1 MKDATTNAELRD
13 LIRKYKLT
21 RPQVR
26 DATLSATTATV
37 DRWLVPPKKGR
48 RANPT
53 YRRMPPS
60 KLALLKV
67 RLASVSDAV
76 DNTGC

>member
-1 MKDATTNAELRD
+1 MKDATTNAELRE
-13 LIRKYKLT
+13 LIAKYRLT

-26 DATLSATTATV
+26 DATMSATTATV
-37 DRWLVPPKKGR
+37 DRWLVPPRKGR
-48 RANPT
+48 KANPT

-67 RLASVSDAV
+67 KLASASDAR

>member
-13 LIRKYKLT
+13 LIEKYRLT

-26 DATLSATTATV
+26 DATMSATTATV
-37 DRWLVPPKKGR
+37 DRWLVPPRKGR
-48 RANPT
+48 KTNPT
-53 YRRMPPS
+53 YRRMPAS

-67 RLASVSDAV
+67 RLASSTDAV
-76 DNTGC
+76 GNTGC